1 MHVVTQIQ
9 KPPTVYYLSAWLPEE
24 MAEPE
29 VHVIGQLRGASGFE
43 SENAFCVFEVKHG
56 PAWSLL
62 GGESEGQTQTDYAQV
77 PTIRHLNERFHV
89 SK

>member
-1 MHVVTQIQ
+1 
-9 KPPTVYYLSAWLPEE
+9 

-56 PAWSLL
+56 SAWSLL
-62 GGESEGQTQTDYAQV
+62 GGESEGQTQTDYAEV
-77 PTIRHLNERFHV
+77 PTIRHVNDWFHV

>member
-1 MHVVTQIQ
+1 
-9 KPPTVYYLSAWLPEE
+9 

-62 GGESEGQTQTDYAQV
+62 GGESEGQTQTDYAEV
-77 PTIRHLNERFHV
+77 RRVSVCSFLELNIV
-89 SK
+89 ALSLY